1 MWQAPGETTGKRARG
16 DNAAHMPALRHVRF
30 LARLILAWFVASLGA
45 AVAAPLVH
53 PQRIEWVCSAGGEPR
68 WVVAGA
74 GEDAAVPAHHGL
86 ECPLCLPTVLP
97 PPPSRAGAP
106 VQPPLTH
113 LPALRYRAPL
123 ATPAGAPFPPRA
135 PPLPA

>member
-1 MWQAPGETTGKRARG
+1 MKAGKARG

-30 LARLILAWFVASLGA
+30 LSRLILAWFVASLGV

-97 PPPSRAGAP
+97 PPSIQAGAHAQALP
-106 VQPPLTH
+106 TH
-113 LPALRYRAPL
+113 LPTPLYRAPP
-123 ATPAGAPFPPRA
+123 ATLAGAPFPPRA
-135 PPLPA
+135 PPLAA